1 VVDTRDFVSG
11 DLTRRREG
19 IVQLDVCGQPTA
31 FPFAGSGVIPIPADT
46 RLVYF
51 GTRPRGLSLQVR
63 LIEDDEGEWDA
74 LRHVEAFL
82 GGAAGLPASLVTA
95 AGKAGA
101 GLAAAFVQFLRTRI
115 RNHDEAIV
123 YTTLDDGLHDG
134 QNVALRFPR
143 EGRPRLTANLRILDL
158 GVRGKA
164 QSVAVRVA
172 TPRLSFTDQP
182 IVESQRASG
191 AGGRASERRYEVRR
205 WLTER
210 RGLRRFTFSAASG
223 TRRFGMS
230 TDFGPLDRT
239 MGWERA
245 ELFEAQGVAAGD
257 WLYVPFACSASLNSE
272 ALDVASTAALI
283 EAGGELGEALAPAA
297 KGVAAVARKTG
308 QPLIELLNELSDSEL
323 PLFGLDGVLAVPAVP
338 EADPIPA
345 AGIVHLRD
353 GGDAPRRA
361 AVTLNCELR
370 KWQPQPLGSFGLT
383 IETRWP

>member
-1 VVDTRDFVSG
+1 MADVSFNAGLDVRNQAAGRAIALDHLVAIEVTSMVVDTRDFVSG

-182 IVESQRASG
+182 IVESQRA
-191 AGGRASERRYEVRR
+191 
-205 WLTER
+205 
-210 RGLRRFTFSAASG
+210 
-223 TRRFGMS
+223 
-230 TDFGPLDRT
+230 P
-239 MGWERA
+239 
-245 ELFEAQGVAAGD
+245 
-257 WLYVPFACSASLNSE
+257 
-272 ALDVASTAALI
+272 
-283 EAGGELGEALAPAA
+283 APAA
-297 KGVAAVARKTG
+297 APPSGATRY
-308 QPLIELLNELSDSEL
+308 
-323 PLFGLDGVLAVPAVP
+323 
-338 EADPIPA
+338 
-345 AGIVHLRD
+345 
-353 GGDAPRRA
+353 GG
-361 AVTLNCELR
+361 
-370 KWQPQPLGSFGLT
+370 G
-383 IETRWP
+383 